1 MFTEMKNSVHWGN
14 SRSGT
19 DERRIKKPDYRAIE
33 LAQNAAYKHRISKQK
48 CREYKDMAQYMS
60 ITNSRRKKGE
70 SNIQYIMAKT
80 FSKAIQDSNSVSK

>member
-1 MFTEMKNSVHWGN
+1 
-14 SRSGT
+14 
-19 DERRIKKPDYRAIE
+19 
-33 LAQNAAYKHRISKQK
+33 
-48 CREYKDMAQYMS
+48 MAQYMS